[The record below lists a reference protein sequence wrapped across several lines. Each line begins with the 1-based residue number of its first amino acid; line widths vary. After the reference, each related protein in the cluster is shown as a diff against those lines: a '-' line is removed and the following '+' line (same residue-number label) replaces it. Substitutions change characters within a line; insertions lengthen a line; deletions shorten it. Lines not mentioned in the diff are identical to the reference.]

1 MSLGSPSLP
10 VWVGV
15 DASVKHDST
24 AVVAVTFDRRARC
37 ARLVCHRIFQ
47 PSPDQPI
54 DFEAT
59 IETTLLDLK
68 QRFKLRK
75 VLFDP
80 YQMQASAQRLRRQ
93 GVAMEEFPQSLP
105 NITEASQNLYE
116 LIKSR
121 NLVVYADADVRLAIS
136 RAVAI
141 EGARG
146 WKISKEKASHKI
158 DVVVALGMA
167 ALAASREGAVLL
179 PLGISAAAGAE
190 RRVRSTAT
198 TSGSTRLPTSQGAQR
213 HAPRC

>member
-1 MSLGSPSLP
+1 APIAPWQTSAWVAEMRRSLRPNQFLRMIENRWVNTESTFIDMSWFDACVDTSARMLLGQPSLP

-24 AVVAVTFDRRARC
+24 AIVAVTFDRRARC
-37 ARLVCHRIFQ
+37 ARLVYHRIFQ

-68 QRFKLRK
+68 QRFAVRK

-93 GVAMEEFPQSLP
+93 NVPMEEFPQSVP
-105 NITEASQNLYE
+105 NLTEASQNLFE
-116 LIKSR
+116 LIKSH
-121 NLVVYADADVRLAIS
+121 NIVVYADDAIRLAVS
-136 RAVAI
+136 RAVAV

-146 WKISKEKASHKI
+146 WKISKEK
-158 DVVVALGMA
+158 
-167 ALAASREGAVLL
+167 
-179 PLGISAAAGAE
+179 
-190 RRVRSTAT
+190 
-198 TSGSTRLPTSQGAQR
+198 
-213 HAPRC
+213 